1 MTAEIDTRKGTIA
14 TSGGRGGAGNTTG
27 GNGGGAFPGVEYI
40 DGGMYREGVAGE
52 NGEPYST
59 GRGGLGNIG
68 GGSSSKATSLHNGA
82 ASRTS
87 IDRYP
92 SESVRNVDPTKPT
105 TAGRGGAGNI
115 GEVTSQDVVVGAKET
130 VRHGQSHGAPI
141 GAPIESHEPHHVE
154 TNPKLESGRLER
166 KLSHLGLA
174 DKIKFGLFPMTKK
187 Q

>member
-14 TSGGRGGAGNTTG
+14 TSGGRGGAGNTSS
-27 GNGGGAFPGVEYI
+27 GNAFPGVEYI

-52 NGEPYST
+52 NGEAYST

-68 GGSSSKATSLHNGA
+68 GGSSSKATSLHNGAA

-115 GEVTSQDVVVGAKET
+115 GEVTSQDVVVAGGAKET
-130 VRHGQSHGAPI
+130 VRHGQSH